1 MPAQRFT
8 ELARIPV
15 RVGPARDEGTLAPIV
30 DGETLVLRARVP
42 PGTAAPIGV
51 NVDSL
56 LLLDMLEDGTVFE
69 VEVVAPR
76 SAWGSAA
83 SPPTRPRSGIEKGSI
98 VIADAGPKIYV
109 DQLSPRFTVDLQDRL
124 HIKLEPMHHE
134 TRWVALSAECTA
146 LLNGDFLAGF
156 VVDLKALGWRS
167 G

>member
-15 RVGPARDEGTLAPIV
+15 RVGPPRDEGALAPV
-30 DGETLVLRARVP
+30 ADGETLVLRSRVP

-56 LLLDMLEDGTVFE
+56 LLLDMLDDGTVFE

-83 SPPTRPRSGIEKGSI
+83 STPSRPRFDIEKGSI
-98 VIADAGPKIYV
+98 LIADAGPKIYV
-109 DQLSPRFTVDLQDRL
+109 DQLSPRFTVDPQDRL
-124 HIKLEPMHHE
+124 HIELEPVDHE
-134 TRWVALSAECTA
+134 TRWVALSTECYA
-146 LLNGDFLAGF
+146 LVNVGFLAGF
-156 VVDLKALGWRS
+156 MVGPGR
-167 G
+167 